1 LRAATAFGTLR
12 SMKSV
17 FTQTITFRTDH
28 PEELIAA
35 AHEWDALQAQA
46 EIMGFME
53 VRILADRDDPG
64 RYVMINDFG
73 VVDPNLTAAQE
84 AYLNNERPQ
93 TQAFAER
100 LGALTTGEVEWHH
113 FDELYRTTFAAE

>member
-1 LRAATAFGTLR
+1 MLARCHGVRHAAF
-12 SMKSV
+12 MKSV

-53 VRILADRDDPG
+53 VPILADRDDPG

-113 FDELYRTTFAAE
+113 